1 MKHITC
7 ITCPVGCR
15 ITVDTVDG
23 EYVFT
28 GGKCPKGAQFART
41 ELTAPMRTLTTTV
54 RTAFPAMPVLPVRT
68 RGEVPK
74 GTIPEIIRE
83 LSKLVITE
91 KMGIGGIVAADILGT
106 GTDIIATGN
115 MLYKENNHE

>member
-15 ITVDTVDG
+15 ITVDTVGG
-23 EYVFT
+23 EYVFS
-28 GGKCPKGAQFART
+28 GGKCPKGAQFALT

-91 KMGIGGIVAADILGT
+91 KTGIGGIVAADILGT

-115 MLYKENNHE
+115 MLYKENDYE